1 MSSPM
6 LVANSINRVM
16 PLPGDL
22 RCPPQAGDADRA
34 GTAFAEFLRSSESA
48 VGRHADRPEVALS
61 DQREDPAD
69 PPRRTNPSRSSPS
82 RHRPASAESPPEIAT
97 ANAEP
102 AVAPSEGPEKP
113 SSSGT
118 PQATEDGPDNV
129 EEATAGETAGAEQAV
144 QFVGDHPPA
153 LVLDT
158 PVRLQAVD
166 LTALPSDATAAPTSS
181 VQGNGAGVPP
191 PAAPAQPEAIPPRV
205 TAAVSQQADPVVS
218 IASIAA
224 PVSGLEILDGNP
236 AGTPAASPVPTATA
250 DASTIL
256 PGASAVAG
264 QAQQAA
270 VPGPSSPTVGPV
282 EGTAGADAGAPLAI
296 GAAGDTGE
304 AGDGAGDTGNP
315 ADGGE
320 GDRSGAAP
328 AAAAPTTMAAGR
340 GESVRSEGTT
350 VHSVATQLAAP
361 VVRAAKAGV
370 QRVEIALEPAALGRV
385 DVRLDFSPDGRVSAF
400 FVAENRP
407 ALDAL
412 RADAQTL
419 TRALADAGVDTGS
432 LNFGLRQGAQ
442 GNDSG
447 SYPST
452 SGRASVRPSAV
463 GPEPSNVAATASSPY
478 SSSTGRLDIRA

>member
-1 MSSPM
+1 M
-6 LVANSINRVM
+6 
-16 PLPGDL
+16 
-22 RCPPQAGDADRA
+22 
-34 GTAFAEFLRSSESA
+34 
-48 VGRHADRPEVALS
+48 
-61 DQREDPAD
+61 
-69 PPRRTNPSRSSPS
+69 
-82 RHRPASAESPPEIAT
+82 
-97 ANAEP
+97 
-102 AVAPSEGPEKP
+102 
-113 SSSGT
+113 
-118 PQATEDGPDNV
+118 
-129 EEATAGETAGAEQAV
+129 
-144 QFVGDHPPA
+144 
-153 LVLDT
+153 
-158 PVRLQAVD
+158 
-166 LTALPSDATAAPTSS
+166 
-181 VQGNGAGVPP
+181 
-191 PAAPAQPEAIPPRV
+191 
-205 TAAVSQQADPVVS
+205 
-218 IASIAA
+218 
-224 PVSGLEILDGNP
+224 
-236 AGTPAASPVPTATA
+236 
-250 DASTIL
+250 
-256 PGASAVAG
+256 
-264 QAQQAA
+264 
-270 VPGPSSPTVGPV
+270 
-282 EGTAGADAGAPLAI
+282 AI

-328 AAAAPTTMAAGR
+328 AAAPTTTAAGR

-442 GNDSG
+442 GSDGG

-452 SGRASVRPSAV
+452 SGRASVQPSAV
-463 GPEPSNVAATASSPY
+463 GPEPSSVAAAASSPY